1 MENTKRY
8 EALVGARSY
17 YLQVALY
24 SFLSWVGIVA
34 VLAILSYG
42 DVSERLKGFLN
53 IGIICIT
60 SMGAVFV
67 TRSLYDAYQYH
78 KQIKKEF
85 K

>member
-1 MENTKRY
+1 M
-8 EALVGARSY
+8 GARNY
-17 YLQVALY
+17 YLQVALC

-34 VLAILSYG
+34 VLIILSYG
-42 DVSERLKGFLN
+42 DVSELLKGFLN
-53 IGIICIT
+53 IGITCIT
-60 SMGAVFV
+60 AMGAVFI

>member
-1 MENTKRY
+1 M
-8 EALVGARSY
+8 GARNY

-34 VLAILSYG
+34 VLVILSYG
-42 DVSERLKGFLN
+42 DVSERFKGLLN
-53 IGIICIT
+53 IGIACIT
-60 SMGAVFV
+60 AMGAVFV